1 MASTDT
7 VSDVMFVISG
17 IVIVVGLVIHYAWP
31 DKTEQELKPSKPRST
46 LSGVI
51 QLLMIVVGLMV
62 AIAVIDFIAMS
73 IGTSGPDQ
81 HQRTPTEWRL

>member
-7 VSDVMFVISG
+7 IMGVMFALSG
-17 IVIVVGLVIHYAWP
+17 IVIVVGLVIHYARESR
-31 DKTEQELKPSKPRST
+31 TKPAKPRST

-62 AIAVIDFIAMS
+62 AIAVIDFVAMS
-73 IGTSGPDQ
+73 IGGG
-81 HQRTPTEWRL
+81 TPGAIAPVQWR